1 MIIYFRNKCQKMP
14 NQLITLLNEGEYC
27 TCVIFLENY
36 SNGISQN
43 RMKETTMKKSVRM
56 FALWSNVGTV

>member
-14 NQLITLLNEGEYC
+14 NQFITLLNEGEYC

-43 RMKETTMKKSVRM
+43 KM
-56 FALWSNVGTV
+56 